1 MKKTLV
7 VFRRFVG
14 DEKLP
19 EVYRGIIL
27 SRYIGII
34 LSIGIYIEKKVM
46 GIKGAKP
53 PPNAIEHPP
62 GNRRPYYVVLKG
74 SRWLIIP

>member
-53 PPNAIEHPP
+53 PPMPSNTPQEIA
-62 GNRRPYYVVLKG
+62 G
-74 SRWLIIP
+74 LIMWFLRDQGG